1 MVAKVSEVWLA
12 VMIVGSGAIMM
23 KAAGPVAVGGR
34 ELPER
39 AMLLVSALAPALLA
53 AFVVTNTFGQGRSLV
68 VDACAPGLLAASV
81 CIALRAP
88 LLVSIVTAG
97 AVTAIARAV

>member
-1 MVAKVSEVWLA
+1 MSTVWLA
-12 VMIVGSGAIMM
+12 VIIVGSGAIMM
-23 KAAGPVAVGGR
+23 KAIGPVAVGGR
-34 ELPER
+34 QLPER
-39 AMLLVSALAPALLA
+39 AMLLVGALAPALLA

-68 VDACAPGLLAASV
+68 LDARALGLLAASV

-88 LLVSIVTAG
+88 LLVSIVVAA